1 MKQTKKLW
9 QDTLLYSIAHFGTSL
24 LAFIMLP
31 IYTAYFSPQAFGT
44 WDLFLTTITLLMP
57 LVSFELNSA
66 TYRWLLQ
73 TSDKLE
79 QAKIISTGFF
89 ALLRHM
95 ISSALLAIILF
106 LFIDFPFQW
115 QALILLQSMLFF
127 SFLQQCV
134 RGLQLNR
141 LFASMSIMHSIVTI
155 SFMIYFIFQL
165 ELGVVAFFYAQIIA
179 SITVSLFTWMKSK
192 FSQFIIYRQYTSS
205 LLSDFYTYAWPI
217 IPATASWWIMTMSDR
232 WFISAFLGLTSN
244 GIYAIALK
252 VPALLLMMNTV
263 FSLAWKDSAIM
274 YYDDANKD
282 AYFTTVFTHYFR
294 FLTTTVIVLI
304 LLAKPL
310 IVLFIDS
317 AYEAAWQY
325 SGILLIATLFHAFSL
340 FWSAGFHGAKKTTP
354 IFRSSVIGAGVN
366 IVGNFLLIP
375 LFGLYGIAMATM
387 IAFIVTWVMRVKA
400 AEKLFKVVFPVKD
413 MMVLFGG
420 VIIAMVVS
428 FSESL
433 VIMSGALIGASGVF
447 LWVNWG
453 LVRNVWRRVVG
464 NE

>member
-127 SFLQQCV
+127 SFLQQYV

-192 FSQFIIYRQYTSS
+192 FSQYIIYRQYTAS

-263 FSLAWKDSAIM
+263 FSLAWKDSAII

-282 AYFTTVFTHYFR
+282 AYFTTIFTHYFR

-310 IVLFIDS
+310 IILFIDS

-400 AEKLFKVVFPVKD
+400 AEKLFKVVFPVRD

-420 VIIAMVVS
+420 VVVALGVS
-428 FSESL
+428 FSNS
-433 VIMSGALIGASGVF
+433 IFIIF
-447 LWVNWG
+447 YG
-453 LVRNVWRRVVG
+453 LVVCIIIFIFYNKRLIKAVWYKIF
-464 NE
+464 N